1 MESTGRPF
9 LILYSGGC
17 PCCHHPLW
25 VAANPAE
32 KPVCPGMAGRD
43 SRALNSLNT
52 GCSPQHK
59 PDALLGC
66 RTGCSWEG
74 EDQRHPQH
82 RPGAQTPLLLMSVC
96 QGGRAGKELAV
107 RERDV
112 GLALQPLLGKVIN
125 FFWDLGRLI

>member
-1 MESTGRPF
+1 
-9 LILYSGGC
+9 
-17 PCCHHPLW
+17 
-25 VAANPAE
+25 
-32 KPVCPGMAGRD
+32 MAGRD

-59 PDALLGC
+59 PDALLRC